1 MYLQPQIDFWDMNSK
16 TCELLNFT
24 DSDTCGDLIGK
35 TYESVKSSIISMTE
49 SVFLKVYKTLSNQLM
64 NTATN

>member
-24 DSDTCGDLIGK
+24 DSDTFCDLIGK